1 MKTLKPQGL
10 SPAQN
15 AGDHIMEQN
24 LDFLQMMQRIINNL
38 KSGGDQKA
46 YGEIGA
52 LLFMAQDHQG
62 TEAGEMYRQMACY
75 IRDNFPFKDK
85 SILSEFEFS

>member
-15 AGDHIMEQN
+15 AGDHILEQN
-24 LDFLQMMQRIINNL
+24 LDFLQMMQRIINDL
-38 KSGGDQKA
+38 KSDGDQKA
-46 YGEIGA
+46 FGEIGA
-52 LLFMAQDHQG
+52 LLLMAQDHQG
-62 TEAGEMYRQMACY
+62 TETGEMYRQMACY

-85 SILSEFEFS
+85 SILTEFDFS